1 MDGNEGGSHREHE
14 TEDTQPKGSASRGNV
29 AAGLGGA
36 VVGSVLGPG
45 GAVVGGVLG
54 ASESIR
60 ETLKAVRTARDSQVM
75 VRLNKESLRKL
86 DDLVNCGL
94 TNSRSEAA
102 AFLIAEGVRARADL
116 YDKIAEQSEIIRKAR
131 EQMSHLLDDSP
142 DTASSETQG

>member
-1 MDGNEGGSHREHE
+1 MEAKGAPDKREP
-14 TEDTQPKGSASRGNV
+14 EDTRPNDKARDMNIS
-29 AAGLGGA
+29 GLGGA

-54 ASESIR
+54 TAGGSFR
-60 ETLKAVRTARDSQVM
+60 ERLRAVKTARDSQVM
-75 VRLNKESLRKL
+75 VRLNKEGLRWL

-102 AFLIAEGVRARADL
+102 AFLIAEGARARADL

-131 EQMSHLLDDSP
+131 EQMSRLLDDEP
-142 DTASSETQG
+142 DTASSGAED